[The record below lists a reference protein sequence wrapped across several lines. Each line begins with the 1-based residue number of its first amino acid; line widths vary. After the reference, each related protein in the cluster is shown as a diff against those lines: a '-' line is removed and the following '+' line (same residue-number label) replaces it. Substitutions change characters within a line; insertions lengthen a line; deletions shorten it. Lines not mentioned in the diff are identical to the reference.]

1 MIHCKNL
8 TEVSIAFSDLT
19 KLGERILAE
28 EGVDSNSEVNCVLTS
43 NAFIQELNKQYRS
56 RNVPT
61 DVLAFSFTEG
71 QDSEYRKEMFGD
83 IYISVEMA
91 QENAER
97 YDVSFHKEIR
107 LLFIHGL
114 LHLLGYDDED
124 GDNKKIMTAKEHYYL
139 SNK

>member
-1 MIHCKNL
+1 GIYGD
-8 TEVSIAFSDLT
+8 VQSI
-19 KLGERILAE
+19 E
-28 EGVDSNSEVNCVLTS
+28 NCIFTS
-43 NAFIQELNKQYRS
+43 NTFIQELNKQYGNQ
-56 RNVPT
+56 NVPT

-91 QENAER
+91 RENAER
-97 YDVSFHKEIR
+97 YDVSLHKEIR

-124 GDNKKIMTAKEHYYL
+124 DDNKEIMRAKEHHYL
-139 SNK
+139 KNK